1 MVNLGAVYV
10 LIGQHLP
17 NLFAFHM
24 NTPMFS
30 FIFYFA
36 FGVLGGS
43 TLFAQPLDQY
53 RWKNRIL
60 LVFAPDPQDQHLM
73 DQLSLLNAS
82 RAGLVDRD
90 LKVIVVNPK
99 SNTSL
104 PTADSKHL
112 YQVYKVEKDTF
123 RVVLI
128 GKDGTEKL
136 RTNQPILP
144 IDLFRII
151 DAMPMRQSEQPKR

>member
-1 MVNLGAVYV
+1 
-10 LIGQHLP
+10 
-17 NLFAFHM
+17 M

-30 FIFYFA
+30 FILYFA
-36 FGVLGGS
+36 FGVLCGS

-60 LVFAPDPQDQHLM
+60 LVFAPDPQDQHLK

-90 LKVIVVNPK
+90 LKVIVLDPK

-123 RVVLI
+123 RVLLI

-136 RTNQPILP
+136 RTSQPILP

-151 DAMPMRQSEQPKR
+151 DAMPMRQSEMKRN

>member
-10 LIGQHLP
+10 LTGQHLP

-136 RTNQPILP
+136 RASQPISP

-151 DAMPMRQSEQPKR
+151 DAMPMRQSEQPK

>member
-1 MVNLGAVYV
+1 
-10 LIGQHLP
+10 
-17 NLFAFHM
+17 
-24 NTPMFS
+24 MFS

-43 TLFAQPLDQY
+43 SLFAQPLDQY

-60 LVFAPDPQDQHLM
+60 LVFAPDPQDQQLR
-73 DQLSLLNAS
+73 DQLSLLQPS
-82 RAGLVDRD
+82 RAGLMERD

-99 SNTSL
+99 SDTNI
-104 PTADSKHL
+104 TAADAKHL
-112 YQVYKVEKDTF
+112 SQVYKVEKDTF

-136 RTNQPILP
+136 RTSQPISP
-144 IDLFRII
+144 AELFRII
-151 DAMPMRQSEQPKR
+151 DAMPMRQSELKRN

>member
-1 MVNLGAVYV
+1 MNSS
-10 LIGQHLP
+10 
-17 NLFAFHM
+17 LFC
-24 NTPMFS
+24 
-30 FIFYFA
+30 FISCFA

-43 TLFAQPLDQY
+43 TLWAQPLDQY

-60 LVFAPDPQDQHLM
+60 LVFSPDPQGQQLLA
-73 DQLSLLNAS
+73 QLSLLQPS
-82 RAGLVDRD
+82 RAGLMERD

-99 SNTSL
+99 SDTNI
-104 PTADSKHL
+104 TAVDTKHL

-136 RTNQPILP
+136 RTKEPIAP
-144 IDLFRII
+144 AELFRII
-151 DAMPMRQSEQPKR
+151 DAMPMRQSELKRN